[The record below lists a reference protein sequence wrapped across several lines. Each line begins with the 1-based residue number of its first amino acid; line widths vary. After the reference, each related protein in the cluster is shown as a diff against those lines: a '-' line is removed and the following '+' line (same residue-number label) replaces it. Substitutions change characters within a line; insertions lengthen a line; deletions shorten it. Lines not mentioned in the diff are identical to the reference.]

1 MSVKY
6 NNLKLFTLMSKQQK
20 LLKNSISEYIKRE
33 NKKRAIVVYHN
44 PPSSIIKYQ
53 PITHNISCNYHSSPN
68 IA

>member
-1 MSVKY
+1 MKY
-6 NNLKLFTLMSKQQK
+6 KSLKLLTLMSKQQK
-20 LLKNSISEYIKRE
+20 LLKNSISEYMKRE
-33 NKKRAIVVYHN
+33 NTKYAMVVYRK